1 MKENISINGNET
13 IEELVKKVTTVESI
27 DDKLSVCIM
36 IITHLEIKNGVRP
49 GSYNHTIGNSK
60 KYPRDPKGLPLTF
73 KSDIY
78 TFLFLLKKSDDNCYL
93 ELIEKY
99 SKLSKMEER
108 KEKII
113 TWSVIGGFII
123 LIYILFTF

>member
-27 DDKLSVCIM
+27 DYKLGVCIM

-49 GSYNHTIGNSK
+49 GSYNHTIGMSE
-60 KYPRDPKGLPLTF
+60 KYPIDPKVVPSYF
-73 KSDIY
+73 KHDIY

-99 SKLSKMEER
+99 SKLSKMEGR